1 MTIRVAL
8 ADDHRIVREGLRAL
22 IEGESDMEVVDEVDN
37 GRSAV
42 DLAREVCPDVMVID
56 LTMPELSGI
65 EAIRRIVS
73 ESPKTRLLALSIHS
87 DKRFVGGALSA
98 GASGYLV
105 KDCAFDE
112 LARAIRVVAS
122 GRMYLSHEIAH
133 TVVETYVRN
142 TMAPTF
148 STLSALT
155 PREREVLQLVA
166 EGKSVKSIALMLGL
180 SSKTIET
187 HRSQIM
193 KKLNID
199 TTAGLV
205 KYAIREGLTTLEP

>member
-22 IEGESDMEVVDEVDN
+22 IEGESDMEVVGEVDN